1 MDDNDRPK
9 SSSRAASANDTRE
22 GGNVVGNKMPSSGSR
37 PSLSSSVSSNTN
49 TSSPISVRHQI
60 GKQLSSITDIINDNL
75 IVVRYT
81 TISTVLLLGGY
92 GVANTPLFYR
102 YKHVFDIPSNM
113 FMKRRWI
120 HGRIVGV
127 AKRSSNS
134 SLEGQSIA
142 STSGRKQSSG
152 VASLL
157 SPTLHSRSTES
168 DNNNYDGDI
177 NEQHQHPIVVL
188 FRHSSPMERLL
199 TQSAMDRVLSFTSGK
214 ASPSRSLLY
223 RSPNPYRNLLSVEL
237 AGIVDPPST
246 SMSGFASSD
255 DQFTLIDTLIQQK
268 TKVSLQLLAQ
278 RTTSSNHENNK
289 HDDKHFHNMTN
300 DDIIQ
305 NTAICHLHYKQPKQW
320 FATTNAALEMVQKGQ
335 AWINASGMVVPLS
348 NIDADVKDNTKED
361 PSNRRRGE
369 SSDSSII
376 IGYNPTVKQLQSD
389 TKFISQL
396 EEAEYTAWKSK
407 LGMWSSNQVRELKK
421 EYIEEENL
429 KKSSWSIISLIKRG
443 WDFVR
448 R

>member
-1 MDDNDRPK
+1 MDDNDKPK
-9 SSSRAASANDTRE
+9 SSSGATSANETSE
-22 GGNVVGNKMPSSGSR
+22 GGNVVGNKMPSSESR
-37 PSLSSSVSSNTN
+37 PSSSVSSNTN

-75 IVVRYT
+75 ILVRYT
-81 TISTVLLLGGY
+81 TISTVLLLGVY

-120 HGRIVGV
+120 QGRIVGV
-127 AKRSSNS
+127 AKRSNS
-134 SLEGQSIA
+134 SLGGQSTA

-157 SPTLHSRSTES
+157 SPTLHRSTES
-168 DNNNYDGDI
+168 DNNNDDGDI

-199 TQSAMDRVLSFTSGK
+199 TQSAMDRVLSFTASGK

-223 RSPNPYRNLLSVEL
+223 TSPNPYRNLLPVEL
-237 AGIVDPPST
+237 AGIVAPPST
-246 SMSGFASSD
+246 SMSGLASSD
-255 DQFTLIDTLIQQK
+255 DQFTLIDTLIQQN

-289 HDDKHFHNMTN
+289 DDKHFHNMSN

-320 FATTNAALEMVQKGQ
+320 FATTNAALEMVQKGE

-376 IGYNPTVKQLQSD
+376 IDYNPTVKQLQSD

-396 EEAEYTAWKSK
+396 EEAEYTAWKSEI
-407 LGMWSSNQVRELKK
+407 GMWSSNQVRELRN

-429 KKSSWSIISLIKRG
+429 KKNSWSIITLIKRG